1 MPRTVF
7 LFCFSNTIQYTKICI
22 FLYRNSPIDSEI
34 DISFHLIFEFDCDCK
49 FFIYLLIYL
58 LFLFL
63 CLIVVQIEYF
73 SGVFQTWASSS
84 RGWRFFFG
92 FGLLVLNL
100 HYFVVIIIFKHCMFV
115 WSMFVSFINCPFK
128 LVDFGSHWIVWCPFF
143 KISDLYTT
151 HIEIKNQLMS
161 TTMLQISKHIRIVNS
176 LLTCSN
182 NAVTWDLHL
191 YC

>member
-22 FLYRNSPIDSEI
+22 FLYRNSPINSEI

-128 LVDFGSHWIVWCPFF
+128 LVDFGSRWIVCCPF
-143 KISDLYTT
+143 SLRQDQPL
-151 HIEIKNQLMS
+151 S
-161 TTMLQISKHIRIVNS
+161 CTMLQIWKRIRIVNS
-176 LLTCSN
+176 LSTCSN
-182 NAVTWDLHL
+182 NAVTWDLNL

>member
-1 MPRTVF
+1 MSRTIF

-34 DISFHLIFEFDCDCK
+34 DMSFHLIFEFDCDCR

-58 LFLFL
+58 LFL

-84 RGWRFFFG
+84 SGWRFFYFFFG

-100 HYFVVIIIFKHCMFV
+100 HFCCNYYFETLLC
-115 WSMFVSFINCPFK
+115 
-128 LVDFGSHWIVWCPFF
+128 LFGVCFF
-143 KISDLYTT
+143 LSSIA
-151 HIEIKNQLMS
+151 
-161 TTMLQISKHIRIVNS
+161 
-176 LLTCSN
+176 LLN
-182 NAVTWDLHL
+182 W
-191 YC
+191 